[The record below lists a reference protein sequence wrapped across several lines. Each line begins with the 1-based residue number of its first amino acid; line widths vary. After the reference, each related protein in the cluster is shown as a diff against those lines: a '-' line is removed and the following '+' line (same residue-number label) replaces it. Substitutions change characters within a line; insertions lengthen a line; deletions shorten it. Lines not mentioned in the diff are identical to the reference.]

1 MTETTARFSLPF
13 IMPAQ
18 AQKHLTHNDALR
30 VLDLFLHLCI
40 QDDTLITP
48 PETVHENDAYIIPD
62 GAIDEWS
69 GRINQ
74 IAVFWDGTWQFFVP
88 AAGWVA
94 WIKTTQKVA
103 VFDGNAWTISTTSG
117 GTAVGPSGKSAYDI
131 AVENG
136 FEGTQSEWLT
146 SLVGADGQN
155 GADGKDGLDGA
166 TGPSGQSAY
175 DIAVANGY
183 EGTQTQWLAS
193 LVGATGLNGTDGRD
207 GLDGATGPSGQ
218 SAYDIAI
225 ANGYEGTQT
234 QWLASLQGRDGT
246 DAAAKPFAHAINT
259 DSTIV
264 INSAN
269 PETVLSAQITL
280 TQPGTLLI
288 SGTLMGT
295 FSSVCG
301 VACYLNDAPI
311 SIANGSNQCHDDCF
325 MILYGNGSDNFCCA
339 VPFSTTTQELVP
351 GTYTVR
357 IAALSRWNGTS
368 RNLFMNNRSQADMA
382 SSSTLTVRVL

>member
-18 AQKHLTHNDALR
+18 AQKHLTHNEALR

-48 PETVHENDAYIIPD
+48 PETAHENDAYIIPD

-74 IAVFWDGTWQFFVP
+74 IAVFWDGAWQFFVP

-117 GTAVGPSGKSAYDI
+117 GAAVGPSGKSAYDI

-146 SLVGADGQN
+146 SLVGADGQD

-175 DIAVANGY
+175 DIAV
-183 EGTQTQWLAS
+183 
-193 LVGATGLNGTDGRD
+193 
-207 GLDGATGPSGQ
+207 
-218 SAYDIAI
+218 

>member
-18 AQKHLTHNDALR
+18 AQKHLTHNEALR

-48 PETVHENDAYIIPD
+48 PETAHENDAYIIPD

-74 IAVFWDGTWQFFVP
+74 IAVFWDGAWQFFVP

-117 GTAVGPSGKSAYDI
+117 GAAVGPSGKSAYDI

-136 FEGTQSEWLT
+136 F
-146 SLVGADGQN
+146 
-155 GADGKDGLDGA
+155 
-166 TGPSGQSAY
+166 
-175 DIAVANGY
+175 
-183 EGTQTQWLAS
+183 
-193 LVGATGLNGTDGRD
+193 
-207 GLDGATGPSGQ
+207 
-218 SAYDIAI
+218 
-225 ANGYEGTQT
+225 EGTQT